1 MKNYN
6 DDNNNNKL
14 ISGIMGNLM
23 SSEFYCSI
31 KVYILKIIGESEKC
45 QNENKIV

>member
-14 ISGIMGNLM
+14 ISGVMGNLM
-23 SSEFYCSI
+23 SSKFYCSI
-31 KVYILKIIGESEKC
+31 KVYLKLSEKVKSAKM
-45 QNENKIV
+45 KIK